1 VHHDAVASGPETI
14 RRVFLTSPQI
24 AVFVALTVI
33 STFSAIALT
42 SLVKEYLGATGI
54 KWLLV
59 TAATAAA
66 VSVYAAFRLSG
77 LLRSRLAELDQAH
90 KREADKQRVID
101 LIGEAC
107 RAIAQGELQ
116 PPQLE
121 LDGISDQCV
130 LEEFRQALAG
140 FRLAMEEVD
149 GLFARMSEGQL
160 AVGFEHSGGGRYA
173 SAASASRR
181 GLGTISD
188 AFTTIVRAANQIAT
202 STVALTQDAKTLAET
217 AQLQTDGL
225 RTTATDADELKQ
237 IADQNAISAER
248 AGILVGEAK
257 KAAQAAI
264 AVSNRLGDAVSE
276 LEATS
281 KSVAAFTVLI
291 NDIATRTN
299 LLALNASVEAARA
312 GDSGNGFRVV
322 AEEVRALAVKSAA
335 ASKDVSATIK
345 QSGDRIR
352 TGVGLAGEMRAVLE
366 MIVKSVDSVS
376 GQLEQIGIAS
386 SNQLSRVSD
395 VTQSVNDLSHAT
407 LGYSSLVERTTNSIQ
422 GIDGQVS
429 ALANQVACITT
440 FADWPHVTR
449 VIEGGLAVSDAFEA
463 AINQGRIDL
472 EDCFDE
478 HYMLI
483 KGSNPEQY
491 MTKFVELADVIL
503 PPIQEPILKSDASVF
518 FCVAIDR
525 NGFIPTHN
533 LKYCQPSGPDIVWN
547 AANCRNRR
555 LLHDAVRMAAA
566 KNKKPYLLQCYRR
579 DMGGGNV
586 VLMKSAAAPITIRG
600 RHWGGLSMGYA
611 VSDSGNR

>member
-1 VHHDAVASGPETI
+1 VHRDAVASGPETI
-14 RRVFLTSPQI
+14 KRVFLAAPQI
-24 AVFVALTVI
+24 VVFVALAMI
-33 STFSAIALT
+33 STFSAIALAF
-42 SLVKEYLGATGI
+42 LMNEYLGAAGI

-59 TAATAAA
+59 SAATVAA
-66 VSVYAAFRLSG
+66 VSVYAAFRLFG
-77 LLRSRLAELDQAH
+77 LLRSRLAELGQAQM
-90 KREADKQRVID
+90 REAEKQRVID

-116 PPQLE
+116 PRQLE
-121 LDGISDQCV
+121 LDGTPDQRV
-130 LEEFRQALAG
+130 LEEFGQGLAG
-140 FRLAMEEVD
+140 FRLAMDEVD

-160 AVGFEHSGGGRYA
+160 ALGFEHAGRGRYA
-173 SAASASRR
+173 SATSASRR

-188 AFTTIVRAANQIAT
+188 AFVTIVRAANQIAT
-202 STVALTQDAKTLAET
+202 STVALTLDAQTLAET

-225 RTTATDADELKQ
+225 RTTAADAEELKQ
-237 IADQNAISAER
+237 IANQNALSAER

-257 KAAQAAI
+257 QAAQAAI
-264 AVSNRLGDAVSE
+264 AVSNRLVGAVSE

-291 NDIATRTN
+291 NDIAARTN

-312 GDSGNGFRVV
+312 GESGNGFRVV

-352 TGVGLAGEMRAVLE
+352 TGVGLAGEMRTVLE
-366 MIVKSVDSVS
+366 TIVKSVDSVS

-395 VTQSVNDLSHAT
+395 VTQSVNNLSHAT

-440 FADWPHVTR
+440 SADWPHVTR
-449 VIEGGLAVSDAFEA
+449 VIEGSVAVSGAFEA
-463 AINQGRIDL
+463 AIDQGRIDL
-472 EDCFDE
+472 EGCFDE
-478 HYMLI
+478 NYVLI

-491 MTKFVELADVIL
+491 MTKFVELADLML
-503 PPIQEPILKSDASVF
+503 PPVQEPILKSSPSVF

-533 LKYCQPSGPDIVWN
+533 LRYCQPQGPDIVWN

-555 LLHDAVRMAAA
+555 LLQDAVRMAAA

-579 DMGGGNV
+579 DVGGGNV

>member
-1 VHHDAVASGPETI
+1 M
-14 RRVFLTSPQI
+14 
-24 AVFVALTVI
+24 
-33 STFSAIALT
+33 
-42 SLVKEYLGATGI
+42 
-54 KWLLV
+54 
-59 TAATAAA
+59 
-66 VSVYAAFRLSG
+66 
-77 LLRSRLAELDQAH
+77 
-90 KREADKQRVID
+90 REAEKQRVID

-116 PPQLE
+116 PRQLE
-121 LDGISDQCV
+121 LDGTPDQRV
-130 LEEFRQALAG
+130 LEEFGQGLAG
-140 FRLAMEEVD
+140 FRLAMDEVD

-160 AVGFEHSGGGRYA
+160 ALGFEHAGRGRYA
-173 SAASASRR
+173 SATSASRR

-188 AFTTIVRAANQIAT
+188 AFVTIVRAANQIAT
-202 STVALTQDAKTLAET
+202 STVALTLDAQTLAET

-225 RTTATDADELKQ
+225 RTTAADAEELKQ
-237 IADQNAISAER
+237 IANQNALSAER

-257 KAAQAAI
+257 QAAQAAI
-264 AVSNRLGDAVSE
+264 AVSNRLVGAVSE

-291 NDIATRTN
+291 NDIAARTN

-312 GDSGNGFRVV
+312 GESGNGFRVV

-352 TGVGLAGEMRAVLE
+352 TGVGLAGEMRTVLE
-366 MIVKSVDSVS
+366 TIVKSVDSVS

-395 VTQSVNDLSHAT
+395 VTQSVNNLSHAT

-440 FADWPHVTR
+440 SADWPHVTR
-449 VIEGGLAVSDAFEA
+449 VIEGSVAVSGAFEA
-463 AINQGRIDL
+463 AIDQGRIDL
-472 EDCFDE
+472 EGCFDE
-478 HYMLI
+478 NYVLI

-491 MTKFVELADVIL
+491 MTKFVELADLML
-503 PPIQEPILKSDASVF
+503 PPVQEPILKSSPSVF

-533 LKYCQPSGPDIVWN
+533 LRYCQPQGPDIVWN

-555 LLHDAVRMAAA
+555 LLQDAVRMAAA

>member
-1 VHHDAVASGPETI
+1 LIAAVELRFARWLEGRAVHHDAVASGPETI

-160 AVGFEHSGGGRYA
+160 AVGFEHSGGGA
-173 SAASASRR
+173 LCVR
-181 GLGTISD
+181 GLCVATRSGHDQRCLHDDRPRGQPDRDLNRGAD
-188 AFTTIVRAANQIAT
+188 AGCEGR
-202 STVALTQDAKTLAET
+202 LAET

-237 IADQNAISAER
+237 IADQNAISRER

-312 GDSGNGFRVV
+312 GDSGNV
-322 AEEVRALAVKSAA
+322 
-335 ASKDVSATIK
+335 
-345 QSGDRIR
+345 QSSRGRGE
-352 TGVGLAGEMRAVLE
+352 GVGSQVGCCIEGCQRR
-366 MIVKSVDSVS
+366 
-376 GQLEQIGIAS
+376 S
-386 SNQLSRVSD
+386 SNPATGFGRV
-395 VTQSVNDLSHAT
+395 
-407 LGYSSLVERTTNSIQ
+407 
-422 GIDGQVS
+422 
-429 ALANQVACITT
+429 
-440 FADWPHVTR
+440 
-449 VIEGGLAVSDAFEA
+449 
-463 AINQGRIDL
+463 
-472 EDCFDE
+472 
-478 HYMLI
+478 
-483 KGSNPEQY
+483 
-491 MTKFVELADVIL
+491 
-503 PPIQEPILKSDASVF
+503 
-518 FCVAIDR
+518 
-525 NGFIPTHN
+525 
-533 LKYCQPSGPDIVWN
+533 
-547 AANCRNRR
+547 
-555 LLHDAVRMAAA
+555 
-566 KNKKPYLLQCYRR
+566 
-579 DMGGGNV
+579 
-586 VLMKSAAAPITIRG
+586 
-600 RHWGGLSMGYA
+600 
-611 VSDSGNR
+611 